1 MRRFAVLLTVSLSA
15 GAVLAQDPP
24 ATDDRVPIPAS
35 IETWYRID
43 QNKDKTG
50 WLHERLS
57 TTTMRNYRY
66 DYIVRS
72 EYRYTAVSAANE
84 EMDMSIGENLV
95 AKLEEDFDI
104 FEMDYSQFNSGTQMI
119 VKLRTYAETE
129 ERVVTFEIKSDPPVT
144 REFKFPTS
152 ESIHLYLGPLI
163 FRLRQNGSLAQPSRL
178 RERALHPGLEDP
190 VSVSCTAKALTTKDV
205 LGKQVKVSE
214 VQIEG
219 WDRGAL
225 APISHIWV
233 DKYGRIVL
241 AESPDRSI
249 SMTMMKDQF
258 EAQGAQKG
266 ITQKDRKDP
275 FSKAQAL
282 EPIDGKGRI
291 RPGETGTEKGKTK
304 DVVIAKDKVD
314 ATLDES
320 RKLVLDLQ
328 DQMQRQ
334 LYEEARLTYLKILA
348 NYKGLYAIPDMDH
361 VKRTEV
367 DKLKEDSERLY
378 GGVARLKV
386 VIAAKVDRVKDLY
399 ENDNLEGIDR
409 EIAELEAMKTAPELF
424 RSEDGQAELEQ
435 ALRAVKKARERTV
448 ARIELGKKV
457 LSLSGTMTATEVVQ
471 EVVKLDLF
479 VSGARVPMSQPV
491 SVRRTV
497 SWAVINDEAYREGET
512 MLREG
517 VKILKIHRHAV
528 EVEYKEE
535 VRQVVLT
542 K

>member
-1 MRRFAVLLTVSLSA
+1 
-15 GAVLAQDPP
+15 
-24 ATDDRVPIPAS
+24 
-35 IETWYRID
+35 
-43 QNKDKTG
+43 
-50 WLHERLS
+50 
-57 TTTMRNYRY
+57 TTMRNYRY

-258 EAQGAQKG
+258 EAQGSDKSR
-266 ITQKDRKDP
+266 ITQRDRKDP

-291 RPGETGTEKGKTK
+291 RPGETGPDKGKPKDLVITK
-304 DVVIAKDKVD
+304 DKIE

-320 RKLVLDLQ
+320 RKLVVDLQ

-334 LYEEARLTYLKILA
+334 LFEEARLTYLKILA
-348 NYKGLYAIPDMDH
+348 NYKGLYAITDMDH

-367 DKLKEDSERLY
+367 DKLKEDAERLY